1 LSNRRSRMKS
11 SADLQAVVTGANSGV
26 GRSAAELLAADGA
39 SVVMVCRSEERGRA
53 ALETVRKKISDSR
66 VRLEV
71 ADLSSLSSV
80 RELASRLRDRAG
92 PIDVL
97 VNNAGVYR
105 ARREMTEDG
114 FEMTMAVNH
123 LGHFVLTH
131 QLLEQLAEAGGR
143 VISVSSDG
151 HRSGDL
157 RRAPLE
163 DILTGRIR
171 FKGLQAYAD
180 SKLAN
185 VLFAFELSRRMSHAG
200 LTAAALHPGVL
211 STRIWNQNRDPLS
224 LMMRLFT
231 PFMKRSSTGG
241 KAVCRVAMD
250 LVASDVDGRYF
261 HVEEESKA
269 ADQAYD
275 QELAEELWNESVRLT
290 GVTVAAA

>member
-1 LSNRRSRMKS
+1 MSNRRSRMKS
-11 SADLQAVVTGANSGV
+11 SADLRAVVTGANSGV
-26 GRSAAELLAADGA
+26 GRSAAELLAAAGA
-39 SVVMVCRSEERGRA
+39 SVVMVCRSEERGHA
-53 ALETVRKKISDSR
+53 ALETVRTRSSNSR

-80 RELASRLRDRAG
+80 RQLASRLRDRAG

-97 VNNAGVYR
+97 VNNAGVYK

-131 QLLEQLAEAGGR
+131 LLLDQLAEAGGR

-163 DILTGRIR
+163 DILTGRVR
-171 FKGLQAYAD
+171 FKSLQAYAD

-185 VLFAFELSRRMSHAG
+185 VLFAFELSRRFRHRG
-200 LTAAALHPGVL
+200 ITTAALHPGVL
-211 STRIWNQNRDPLS
+211 ATRIWNQNLDPLS
-224 LMMRLFT
+224 LMMRLFK
-231 PFMKRSSTGG
+231 PFMKRPSTGG
-241 KAVCRVAMD
+241 RAVCRLAVESSAD
-250 LVASDVDGRYF
+250 AVDGRYF
-261 HVEEESKA
+261 HVEKESTA

-275 QELAEELWNESVRLT
+275 QELAEELWNVSTRLT
-290 GVTVAAA
+290 GVAA

>member
-1 LSNRRSRMKS
+1 MKGAS
-11 SADLQAVVTGANSGV
+11 DLRAVLTGANSGV
-26 GRSAAELLAADGA
+26 GRSAAELLAAAGA

-53 ALETVRKKISDSR
+53 ALEAVRKKTSDSR

-80 RELASRLRDRAG
+80 RELASRLRDQAG

-123 LGHFVLTH
+123 LGHFLLTH
-131 QLLEQLAEAGGR
+131 LLLEQLAEAGGR

-157 RRAPLE
+157 KRAPLE
-163 DILTGRIR
+163 EILTGRIP

-185 VLFAFELSRRMSHAG
+185 VLFAFELSRRLGHRG
-200 LTAAALHPGVL
+200 IKAAALHPGVL
-211 STRIWNQNRDPLS
+211 STRIWNQNLDPLS
-224 LMMRLFT
+224 LMMRLFK
-231 PFMKRSSTGG
+231 PFMKRPSTGG
-241 KAVCRVAMD
+241 KAVCRLALD
-250 LVASDVDGRYF
+250 SAAADVDGRYF

-275 QELAEELWNESVRLT
+275 QELAEELWNESARLT
-290 GVTVAAA
+290 GMRVVV

>member
-1 LSNRRSRMKS
+1 MSDSA
-11 SADLQAVVTGANSGV
+11 ADLLAVVTGANSGV
-26 GRSAAELLAADGA
+26 GRSATGLLAAGGA
-39 SVVMVCRSEERGRA
+39 SVVMVCRSEQRGSA
-53 ALETVRKKISDSR
+53 ALDAVRKESSDSR

-80 RELASRLRDRAG
+80 RDLASRLAAAG
-92 PIDVL
+92 SIDVL

-131 QLLEQLAEAGGR
+131 LLVDQLTEAGGR
-143 VISVSSDG
+143 VINVSSDG

-157 RRAPLE
+157 RKAPLE
-163 DILTGRIR
+163 DILTARIP

-185 VLFAFELSRRMSHAG
+185 VLFAFELSRRMGEAG
-200 LTAAALHPGVL
+200 ITAAALHPGVL
-211 STRIWNQNRDPLS
+211 STRIWNQNLNPLS
-224 LMMRLFT
+224 LMMRAFK
-231 PFMKRSSTGG
+231 PFMKRPSTGG
-241 KAVCRVAMD
+241 RAVCRVA
-250 LVASDVDGRYF
+250 VEAAATDVDGRYF

-275 QELAEELWNESVRLT
+275 RELAEELWNESARLT
-290 GVTVAAA
+290 GVPA

>member
-1 LSNRRSRMKS
+1 MKN
-11 SADLQAVVTGANSGV
+11 SADLRAVVTGANSGV
-26 GRSAAELLAADGA
+26 GRSATELLASAGA

-53 ALETVRKKISDSR
+53 ALEAVRRRSSFSN
-66 VRLEV
+66 VQLEV

-80 RELASRLRDRAG
+80 RDLASRLAG
-92 PIDVL
+92 LGAVDVL

-105 ARREMTEDG
+105 ARREVTKDG

-123 LGHFVLTH
+123 LGHFLLTNL
-131 QLLEQLAEAGGR
+131 LLEQLAEAGGR
-143 VISVSSDG
+143 VINVSSDG

-157 RRAPLE
+157 KQAPLE
-163 DILTGRIR
+163 DILTGRIP

-185 VLFAFELSRRMSHAG
+185 VLFAFELSRRMGHAG

-211 STRIWNQNRDPLS
+211 ATRIWNQNLNALS
-224 LMMRLFT
+224 LMMRAFK
-231 PFMKRSSTGG
+231 PFMKRPSTGG
-241 KAVCRVAMD
+241 KAVCRLAVDSAAVDM
-250 LVASDVDGRYF
+250 DGRYF

-275 QELAEELWNESVRLT
+275 QDLAEELWNESVRLT
-290 GVTVAAA
+290 GVTAVAA

>member
-1 LSNRRSRMKS
+1 MKAV
-11 SADLQAVVTGANSGV
+11 ADLLAVVTGANSGV
-26 GRSAAELLAADGA
+26 GRSAAELLAAAGA
-39 SVVMVCRSEERGRA
+39 SVVMVCRNEERGRV
-53 ALETVRKKISDSR
+53 ALEAVRRRSSSAE

-80 RELASRLRDRAG
+80 RGLASRLRDRVG

-105 ARREMTEDG
+105 ARREVSEDG

-123 LGHFVLTH
+123 LGHFLLTNL
-131 QLLEQLAEAGGR
+131 LLEQLAEAGGR
-143 VISVSSDG
+143 VINVSSDG

-157 RRAPLE
+157 KRAPLE
-163 DILTGRIR
+163 DILTGRIP

-185 VLFAFELSRRMSHAG
+185 VLFAFELSRRMGHAG

-211 STRIWNQNRDPLS
+211 ATKIWNQNLNALS
-224 LMMRLFT
+224 LMMRAFK
-231 PFMKRSSTGG
+231 PFMKRPSTGG
-241 KAVCRVAMD
+241 EAVRRVAVD
-250 LVASDVDGRYF
+250 AAAAEVDGLYF
-261 HVEEESKA
+261 HVQEESKA

-275 QELAEELWNESVRLT
+275 QGLAEELWTESARLT
-290 GVTVAAA
+290 GVTAVAA

>member
-1 LSNRRSRMKS
+1 MKD
-11 SADLQAVVTGANSGV
+11 SAELLAVVTGANSGV
-26 GRSAAELLAADGA
+26 GRSAAELLAAAGA

-53 ALETVRKKISDSR
+53 ALEAARKKDPDSR
-66 VRLEV
+66 LRLEV

-80 RELASRLRDRAG
+80 RDVASRLRDRAG
-92 PIDVL
+92 PIDLL

-105 ARREMTEDG
+105 ARRELSEDG

-131 QLLEQLAEAGGR
+131 LLLEQLTEARGR

-157 RRAPLE
+157 KRAPLE
-163 DILTGRIR
+163 DILTGVIP

-185 VLFAFELSRRMSHAG
+185 VLFALELSRRMGQAG

-211 STRIWNQNRDPLS
+211 STRIWNQNLNPLS
-224 LMMRLFT
+224 LMMRVFK

-241 KAVCRVAMD
+241 QAVCRLAVDSA
-250 LVASDVDGRYF
+250 AADVDGRYF
-261 HVEEESKA
+261 HVEEESTA

-275 QELAEELWNESVRLT
+275 QELAEELWTESARLT
-290 GVTVAAA
+290 GVTAAVA

>member
-11 SADLQAVVTGANSGV
+11 SADLRAVVTGANSGV
-26 GRSAAELLAADGA
+26 GRSAAELLAAAGA
-39 SVVMVCRSEERGRA
+39 SVIMVCRSEERGRA
-53 ALETVRKKISDSR
+53 ALEAAWNKSSDSR

-97 VNNAGVYR
+97 VNNAGLYK

-157 RRAPLE
+157 RRARLE
-163 DILTGRIR
+163 DILTGRVP

-185 VLFAFELSRRMSHAG
+185 VLFAFELSRRLSQPG
-200 LTAAALHPGVL
+200 VTSVALHPGVL
-211 STRIWNQNRDPLS
+211 ATRIWNQNLDPLS
-224 LMMRLFT
+224 LMMRLFK
-231 PFMKRSSTGG
+231 PFMKRPLTGG
-241 KAVCRVAMD
+241 RAVCRLAVECSAD
-250 LVASDVDGRYF
+250 AVDGRYF
-261 HVEEESKA
+261 HVEKESTA

-275 QELAEELWNESVRLT
+275 QELAEELWNVSARLT
-290 GVTVAAA
+290 GVAA